1 MLEFEHLVQVNDLS
15 NPSLTVVTRTQLWKG
30 LVLRAR
36 NPEKFNHGLSCQSEE
51 LRDNEFV
58 RIIEAGD
65 SKFCEKVVLHP
76 EQKIHT
82 ATLAELDQ
90 LQSESITTIE
100 EPEAGYLFV
109 RFQYK
114 RDLLVDTEAV
124 DVAEHLKSA
133 YVQVDRDAVAMIRM
147 LAESRLFDEAIN

>member
-1 MLEFEHLVQVNDLS
+1 MLEFEHLVQVNDLTNS
-15 NPSLTVVTRTQLWKG
+15 AISVITRAQLWQG

-36 NPEKFNHGLSCQSEE
+36 NPEKFNHGLSCQSED

-65 SKFCEKVVLHP
+65 SKFCEKVILHP

-90 LQSESITTIE
+90 LQSESTTTIE
-100 EPEAGYLFV
+100 EPEEGYLFV
-109 RFQYK
+109 RFHYQ
-114 RDLLVDTEAV
+114 RELVQDTEAV

-147 LAESRLFDEAIN
+147 LAESRLFDEPIN